1 MVQDN
6 LRMNYL
12 NMIVSVLQLVL
23 RSAFILV
30 MMIDDRA
37 PYKGHSTLARGG
49 EQGADDPSSKGRD
62 AYHTRDVIL

>member
-37 PYKGHSTLARGG
+37 P
-49 EQGADDPSSKGRD
+49 
-62 AYHTRDVIL
+62 